1 MSFYFEKSAYNVYT
15 LHTLKIIQ
23 PRMKISIIFFENKKE
38 IEKLCRMFYVGWR

>member
-23 PRMKISIIFFENKKE
+23 PNKVGNYFFSWQKTKFF
-38 IEKLCRMFYVGWR
+38 ITLP

>member
-23 PRMKISIIFFENKKE
+23 PAFLFYITLQKNLISYPSLN
-38 IEKLCRMFYVGWR
+38 